1 MFHTVQTMISAELRH
16 QMALER
22 RRVAGWNRIFAS
34 VGVVATLSAC
44 APLQPSIHATSEPG
58 ERYLPETPTDAS
70 QVETSGR
77 LQTWRTD
84 RSLDETWWVRF
95 GSSELSHLESEALAA
110 NADLKAAEASVRA
123 AKELYRSQ
131 QASLAPNIQLG
142 AGASRARTSGEIAS
156 PLSSNAMTYTLYS
169 TQLSATAPVDVTGGL
184 RAQAKAAR
192 AQADAQACLAQA
204 VKLNLTASIA
214 GLNSQ
219 KDEAVAA
226 VEAARRALTITKA
239 MKAAG
244 ESSEVDLASAEA
256 TLAGLEQLT
265 PNLDRQ
271 IQVATDQLVVL
282 TGKRPEMASVPKT
295 RLSDIRLP
303 AEIPISVPSET
314 LRRRPDVCAAEAGVR
329 GAADS
334 RDAAVAAR
342 LPAFSIGAVGGG
354 QSTELAKLFSSG
366 NSLWSIGATATQ
378 TLFDGGVLRHRAR
391 AADAAL
397 DQALAQHRSVVLG
410 ALQSVADSLRA
421 STADADLQR
430 QAEIAARAAAR
441 SREIATAQL
450 HAGQSG
456 RLAVLNAE
464 MVQRQAGLNLVQ
476 VLTTREIDTV
486 VLFAALGGGLTADSQ
501 KKGTHTP

>member
-1 MFHTVQTMISAELRH
+1 
-16 QMALER
+16 MALER

-204 VKLNLTASIA
+204 VKLNLTASVAQTFILIA

-329 GAADS
+329 GAAAS